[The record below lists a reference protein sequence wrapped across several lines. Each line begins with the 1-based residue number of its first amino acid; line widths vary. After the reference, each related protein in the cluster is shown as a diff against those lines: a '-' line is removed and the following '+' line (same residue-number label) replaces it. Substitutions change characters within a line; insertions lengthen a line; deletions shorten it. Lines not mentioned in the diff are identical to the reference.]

1 MHTHI
6 LRSRTQQA
14 KSRQK
19 MLDKMEEAGLIQPVY
34 QEKKLMLRFPE
45 AGQVCG
51 HAHARTQINMYV
63 HGIEMT

>member
-1 MHTHI
+1 
-6 LRSRTQQA
+6 
-14 KSRQK
+14 